1 MHKTKFSAERGSMNI
16 KESVLSQEHPQE
28 DKSRLGGYSYVYSD
42 MTERE
47 YSCYLKLVE
56 AWAAES
62 DEVARSNIE
71 DRAFEAG
78 VKATIFA
85 ALSVEAAIN
94 DYAAWQLGDS
104 FFDSHLS
111 SLDVMSKW
119 VVIPKLVCGKTIDK
133 SGPAYSA
140 LRQLIKARNELVHN
154 KSRHLDP
161 SDPDLA
167 LKLGRR
173 TKSFES
179 NVVNAYR
186 AVVLLSLTMDNLLGS
201 RFNPL
206 RSFNK
211 EINLCLDIPD
221 NVLDIVNECRRIIG
235 KNNS

>member
-1 MHKTKFSAERGSMNI
+1 MNR
-16 KESVLSQEHPQE
+16 EHPQE

-42 MTERE
+42 MSERE
-47 YSCYLKLVE
+47 YSCYLRLVE
-56 AWAAES
+56 GWAAER
-62 DEVARSNIE
+62 DEVARSDIE

-78 VKATIFA
+78 VKTTIFA

-111 SLDVMSKW
+111 NLDVMSKW
-119 VVIPKLVCGKTIDK
+119 VVVPKLVCGKTIDK

-140 LRQLIKARNELVHN
+140 LRQLIKARNELAHN
-154 KSRHLDP
+154 KSRHLDL
-161 SDPDLA
+161 SDPGLA
-167 LKLGRR
+167 IKLEKR
-173 TKSFES
+173 TKNFEN
-179 NVVNAYR
+179 NVANSYR

-211 EINLCLDIPD
+211 EISLWLDIPD
-221 NVLDIVNECRRIIG
+221 NVLEVVNECRRIIG